1 MNREK
6 DIEDFTFGEQLTE
19 LFFLVWHLEGV
30 TNDSFL
36 PNTLKTLFRLS
47 RALLDLKKCIL
58 TGAIKLISVRS
69 WGNLSLFEITRV
81 SVLLDGKRNKKNFT
95 FVRR

>member
-1 MNREK
+1 MGSKLINV
-6 DIEDFTFGEQLTE
+6 TE
-19 LFFLVWHLEGV
+19 LFFLVDLEGAP
-30 TNDSFL
+30 NDSFL
-36 PNTLKTLFRLS
+36 PNTLTTLFRLS

-81 SVLLDGKRNKKNFT
+81 SVLLDEKRNKKNFT